1 MVVLDNCALFEI
13 LRKSDRGRALQEL
26 LMVEEKVISVEL
38 IRAEAVSVLRKLVV
52 TGKITKGDAGS
63 MLAVA
68 MDLIDEFY
76 PMTELQ
82 IEAMNE
88 GIRLNHSTYDMFYF
102 VLARRMGATLFTLDN
117 KLAQLC
123 EENGVDCI
131 HEVELR

>member
-1 MVVLDNCALFEI
+1 MVVLDNCALIEI

-38 IRAEAVSVLRKLVV
+38 IRAEAVSVLRKLVM
-52 TGKITKGDAGS
+52 TGKVTKGDAGS

-76 PMTELQ
+76 PMAELQ

-88 GIRLNHSTYDMFYF
+88 GIRLNRSTYDMFYF
-102 VLARRMGATLFTLDN
+102 VLARRTGATLFTLDK
-117 KLAQLC
+117 KLIQLC
-123 EENGVDCI
+123 EENGVECI
-131 HEVELR
+131 HEVELQ

>member
-1 MVVLDNCALFEI
+1 
-13 LRKSDRGRALQEL
+13 
-26 LMVEEKVISVEL
+26 MVEEKVISVEL

-52 TGKITKGDAGS
+52 TGKVTKGDAGS